1 MKNKIAIVLMF
12 VMALCALFTGC
23 SCQTPCTE
31 HIWGDGEL
39 KTAPT
44 ETTAGMFTYTCINCK
59 EQKEEE
65 VAAGTYVSTR
75 QDLEKA
81 VVETAWAYYMKGT
94 KIQYDS
100 IGLNK
105 VSTNYGGL
113 TRHTYEAA
121 PEYGTSDTTIYS
133 VCTDFTCNA
142 YYDSIGRRVFEGVY
156 SPGYVLTFWHWM
168 CADNQPEESYKPLS
182 GVIDP
187 VTENDRDMAL
197 VRWVNYD
204 RYSKNNA
211 WELPYCEE
219 LQVFSSSAFTDWYD
233 GKLEFKKDG
242 NKYSYYQKGKK
253 LSVEDSKELVVNYIL
268 EKKDGKYVHLRQGD
282 VFVEDGH
289 ALIYIGGDYVLD
301 CAGDK
306 YIPGNGTDQVEEK
319 GAIYGRMKTVESVVK
334 EDMSEDFVLIRPLDY
349 YAKDSDD
356 NPANDL
362 MRQGGEFI
370 KIPEKTLS
378 RKEYPAMDIDR
389 TVNITPY
396 GTAVTNENL
405 TYSVKITNCTDE
417 TKYTTWRG
425 NGYSGQEYKDLVVTE
440 KISAGTEFVSA
451 TGDYTLTDGVITWKV
466 DISAGDTKELTYTV
480 KVTANKGEVI
490 VNDGGFVANIPSNSI
505 SNRVGGAKLTDSQV
519 SKLTDIVNNN
529 KYTNYGADTDFANSV
544 YSAIGKTLNLP
555 STTDLVENLFKPTT
569 YNTLKPIGVMYN
581 DITTPVTMYSPQ
593 KTVSAEYEVYQ
604 KMLIDGYYGGYRV
617 YDFDNAKLTEVGAEN
632 FNLNK
637 EMNTAIK
644 EFKLEHLEAGD
655 ILIYGKAKFRGDTNL
670 TSELSSVKVM
680 VYMGNDTLLINS
692 YDGNKVVL
700 KGRDALAELTTSF
713 WKENDIFFALRP
725 SQAN

>member
-44 ETTAGMFTYTCINCK
+44 ETTAGTITFTCINCK
-59 EQKEEE
+59 EQIEEE
-65 VAAGTYVSTR
+65 IPAGLYVSTR

-81 VVETAWAYYMKGT
+81 IVETAWAYYMKGT

-105 VSTNYGGL
+105 ISTAYGGL

-133 VCTDFTCNA
+133 VCTDFTSMS
-142 YYDSIGRRVFEGVY
+142 YYESIGRRTFEGVY
-156 SPGYVLTFWHWM
+156 SPGYVLTHWYWM
-168 CADNQPEESYKPLS
+168 CAENQPEESYVPLS
-182 GVIDP
+182 RIIDP
-187 VTENDRDMAL
+187 ITENDRDMAI
-197 VRWVNYD
+197 VRWINYEKFVKD
-204 RYSKNNA
+204 SA
-211 WELPYCEE
+211 WEIPYCEQM
-219 LQVFSSSAFTDWYD
+219 QVFSSSAFTDWYD
-233 GKLEFKKDG
+233 GNLELRNVNGKYVYYKD
-242 NKYSYYQKGKK
+242 NKQ
-253 LSVEDSKELVVNYIL
+253 LSVEDSKALVVDYIL

-306 YIPGNGTDQVEEK
+306 YSPGNGTDKIEEK
-319 GAIYGRMKTVESVVK
+319 GAIYGRMKTVASVVK
-334 EDMSEDFVLIRPLDY
+334 EDMSGDFVLVRPLDY

-362 MRQGGEFI
+362 MLLDGSFI
-370 KIPEKTLS
+370 EVPEKSLS
-378 RKEYPAMDIDR
+378 RMQYPAMDIDR

-405 TYSVKITNCTDE
+405 SYSVKITNGTNE
-417 TKYTTWRG
+417 AKYKIWRG

-440 KISAGTEFVSA
+440 KIPAGTEFVSA
-451 TGDYTLTDGVITWKV
+451 TGDYTLADGVITWKV
-466 DISAGDTKELTYTV
+466 DISAGETKDFTYTV
-480 KVTANKGEVI
+480 KVTANRGEVI

-519 SKLTDIVNNN
+519 SKLTDIVDNE
-529 KYTNYGADTDFANSV
+529 KYTNYGADTAFANIV

-555 STTDLVENLFKPTT
+555 SATDLIENLFKPTT
-569 YNTLKPIGVMYN
+569 YNWLQPIGAMY
-581 DITTPVTMYSPQ
+581 TQSTSPVTMYTPQ

-617 YDFDNAKLTEVGAEN
+617 YDFDNAKLAGVGAEN
-632 FNLNK
+632 IDLNK

-655 ILIYGKAKFRGDTNL
+655 ILIYGKAKFRGNTNL

-680 VYMGNDTLLINS
+680 VYMGNDTFLINA

-700 KGRDALAELTTSF
+700 KGKDALAELTTSF
-713 WKENDIFFALRP
+713 WKENDVFFALRP